1 MELWVLGEDVGEN
14 DLENGGVQLGFRL
27 EAELTAAMAM
37 VRGFALTLGAWAQME
52 RREAGKRAGWV
63 YEGERRLPRA
73 AQVRQRRLAASGG
86 EGRCGRGADGT
97 RVLCGDSTR

>member
-14 DLENGGVQLGFRL
+14 DLENGGAQLGFRL

-52 RREAGKRAGWV
+52 RRGAGKRS
-63 YEGERRLPRA
+63 RLG
-73 AQVRQRRLAASGG
+73 L
-86 EGRCGRGADGT
+86 
-97 RVLCGDSTR
+97 